1 LIEEERKKINAGFL
15 MFAPYGRIVIQQVM
29 VIIGAI
35 LLVKFQTLQVFLVL
49 LVIMK
54 ILLDMRS
61 HFRERKK
68 YLNKEIPQADDY

>member
-1 LIEEERKKINAGFL
+1 MIEEERKKINAGFL